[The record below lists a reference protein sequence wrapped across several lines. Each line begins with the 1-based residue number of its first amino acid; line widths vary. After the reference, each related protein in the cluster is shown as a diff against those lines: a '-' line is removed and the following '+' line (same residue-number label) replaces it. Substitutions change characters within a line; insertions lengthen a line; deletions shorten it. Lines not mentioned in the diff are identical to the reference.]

1 MGRYKG
7 AQKGAYRSGQ
17 PVSELHCHA
26 PTGAGGIVQRRI
38 LAQVNTNGAAATGVV
53 TVRVSP
59 VGLMLKRT
67 DPAAARWAG
76 IPHASAASCG

>member
-7 AQKGAYRSGQ
+7 AQRGHVDLGNQ
-17 PVSELHCHA
+17 VSELHRHA
-26 PTGAGGIVQRRI
+26 HTGAGGIVQRRI
-38 LAQVNTNGAAATGVV
+38 LAQANTNGAPATGVV